1 MSRNNSNIGTHNPI
15 EELLASCKP
24 MVEHF
29 ARAFA
34 SSVRSPLLEFEDYV
48 SVGLTR
54 LCEVADEVLSA
65 NNPVPYGCAVAEH
78 AMIDEYH
85 QVFHCQCPTV
95 SLDAPLSPDHSLCL
109 LDLLSDCS
117 DSSQMSPS
125 AIERAVS
132 DALGRLGARQRD
144 ALSYRYGLPGYGYAG
159 QGEAERVL
167 GVSANA
173 MNKASHYGR
182 RKLRQDEALC
192 AVVEVRA

>member
-1 MSRNNSNIGTHNPI
+1 MPIDCNTETRNPL
-15 EELLASCKP
+15 EELIQSCKP

-29 ARAFA
+29 ARTFA

-48 SVGLTR
+48 SVGLTK
-54 LCEVADEVLSA
+54 LCEVAREVLSA
-65 NNPVPYGCAVAEH
+65 DNPVTYGCTVARH

-85 QVFHCQCPTV
+85 HTFYRQCPTI

-117 DSSQMSPS
+117 DSFPVLPS
-125 AIERAVS
+125 AMERAIS

-159 QGEAERVL
+159 QGEAGRVL

-173 MNKASHYGR
+173 MDVATHHGC

-192 AVVEVRA
+192 AVVGVQG